1 MGFTAFDTT
10 ALSPDARFDWW
21 CETVSRSVAPTR
33 ITSEYA
39 AGFAG
44 TTGAL
49 VTPAV
54 QITTMSF
61 PGLRSERTQRL
72 IRRSD
77 PETYELVLVLD
88 GAMGV
93 SQSRRDIQLSAGDL
107 TVWSSSRP
115 YSGLATLAP
124 GAATSSA
131 VLMHLPRAT
140 LPLPERRMDELLAQR
155 MSSATGVG
163 AVFADF
169 LKSLVRQAAT
179 LDERHCEPLGSA
191 ALDLATA
198 FLAHHLNDSS
208 RLSPHARHRM
218 LLRRIDRYIE
228 DNLPDPDLSPAPIAA
243 HHQISTRLL
252 HRLFQERRETV
263 SAAIRRRRLARCAA
277 DLVDPDLSAVPIH
290 VIGARWG
297 FTDPARFSRTFRAA
311 LGHTPSD
318 HRHCKAAAA
327 SSEAAPHGRSR

>member
-1 MGFTAFDTT
+1 M
-10 ALSPDARFDWW
+10 
-21 CETVSRSVAPTR
+21 SRSVAPTR

-44 TTGAL
+44 TRGAL

-72 IRRSD
+72 IRSSD
-77 PETYELVLVLD
+77 TETYELVLVLD

-93 SQSRRDIQLSAGDL
+93 SPSRRDIQMSAGDL

-124 GAATSSA
+124 GAVTSSA

-140 LPLPERRMDELLAQR
+140 LLLPERRTDELLAQR

-163 AVFADF
+163 AVFAD
-169 LKSLVRQAAT
+169 
-179 LDERHCEPLGSA
+179 SA
-191 ALDLATA
+191 
-198 FLAHHLNDSS
+198 
-208 RLSPHARHRM
+208 RL
-218 LLRRIDRYIE
+218 
-228 DNLPDPDLSPAPIAA
+228 
-243 HHQISTRLL
+243 
-252 HRLFQERRETV
+252 
-263 SAAIRRRRLARCAA
+263 
-277 DLVDPDLSAVPIH
+277 
-290 VIGARWG
+290 
-297 FTDPARFSRTFRAA
+297 SRTFRAA

-327 SSEAAPHGRSR
+327 SSEAASHGRSR